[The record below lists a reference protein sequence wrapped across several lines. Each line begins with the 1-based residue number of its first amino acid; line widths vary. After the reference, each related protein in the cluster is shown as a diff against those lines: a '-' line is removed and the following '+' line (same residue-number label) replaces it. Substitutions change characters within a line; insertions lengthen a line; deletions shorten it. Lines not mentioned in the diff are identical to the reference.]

1 MLITGAIH
9 HVSLIVRDLEATRH
23 FYSEVLG
30 LPEVPRPASFKF
42 GGAWFRAGAAELHV
56 ITHDDA
62 AQAPGDAP
70 VHTAPDRD
78 ATRARHFCFQIT
90 DVDRLLATLRAHN
103 IPIIIG
109 PRPRGDGAVQTY
121 ISDPDGHLVELV
133 YLGPKT

>member
-9 HVSLIVRDLEATRH
+9 HVSLIVRDVAASRH
-23 FYSEVLG
+23 FYCEVLG
-30 LPEVPRPASFKF
+30 LTEAARPASFKF
-42 GGAWFRAGAAELHV
+42 AGAWFRAGVAEIHV
-56 ITHDDA
+56 IQRKDA

-70 VHTAPDRD
+70 VHTTAERD

-90 DVDRLLATLRAHN
+90 DVEQLLATLRAHQ
-103 IPIIIG
+103 IPIVVG

-133 YLGPKT
+133 YLAP